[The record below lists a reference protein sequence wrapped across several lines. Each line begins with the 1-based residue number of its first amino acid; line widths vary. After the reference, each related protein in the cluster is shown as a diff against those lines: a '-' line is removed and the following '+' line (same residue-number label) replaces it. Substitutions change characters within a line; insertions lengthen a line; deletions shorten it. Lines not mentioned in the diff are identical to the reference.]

1 MSDASKSILIVVA
14 DKKAQRTVHRILG
27 STFCKV
33 EAVESLA
40 AADEAMARL
49 SPFLVVIDHQMLVA
63 PEGQRLVTVPRGDV
77 APPACLVLMDDPGGN
92 GLPALLDVGSLTN
105 LLANP
110 MPLLAEEL
118 TVTALKLLRRDIFG
132 LEKYLSWGVEVRSL
146 ELADADDRGAAV
158 DALARDVRE
167 SGLGQRV
174 VQAASLVAD
183 ELLSNALYNAPI
195 DDAGERFR
203 GDEPR
208 HGSRPLLGRERV
220 RLRYACD
227 ARYFAIEVSD
237 RYGSLDR
244 NIILRCL
251 AKSVVRS
258 SDKVDMRGR
267 GAGIGIAM
275 VYGCCNHLVFNIDP
289 GRRTEVISLMDVRF
303 RPTELNNMVCSF
315 GVFAERGAEKG

>member
-1 MSDASKSILIVVA
+1 MSDAAKSILIVHA
-14 DKKAQRTVHRILG
+14 DKKAQRTVYRILG
-27 STFCKV
+27 ATFCPV
-33 EAVESLA
+33 EAVETLA
-40 AADEAMARL
+40 QAERSMARQA
-49 SPFLVVIDHQMLVA
+49 PFLVVIDHQLLVA
-63 PEGQRLVTVPRGDV
+63 AEGQRLVTEPRNGMP
-77 APPACLVLMDDPGGN
+77 PPACLVLMDDPGGD

-132 LEKYLSWGVEVRSL
+132 LEKYLSWGVEVRSR
-146 ELADADDRGAAV
+146 ELGDADERSEAV
-158 DALARDVRE
+158 EALARDVKE

-174 VQAASLVAD
+174 MQQASLVAD

-195 DDAGERFR
+195 DDAGLRFR
-203 GDEPR
+203 GEEPR
-208 HGSRPLLGRERV
+208 HGARPLLGRERV

-237 RYGSLDR
+237 SYGSLER
-244 NIILRCL
+244 GVILRCL

-258 SDKVDMRGR
+258 ADKVDMRGR

-303 RPTELNNMVCSF
+303 RPNELNNMVCSF